1 MSRRAQSKIKIYLK
15 KGVVVVVVV
24 VAVVVVVVAIRK
36 KIKKNKKNSTEI
48 KTHAAR
54 GLPSLLLQGSPE

>member
-15 KGVVVVVVV
+15 KGVVVVV